1 MMTIPPVQRIAPV
14 FIVMAGLAATVV
26 FSLWQALLPEIDNT
40 NSPLNFAV
48 LPPAELVTPSVPEL
62 AENQANRTGDQPSG
76 LSIPQLQSLTST
88 PWQIRTTGLSPAP
101 PLSLRG
107 LLVATGYDSSRQR
120 LEVRAFDQASG
131 EPRWVLPITSDK
143 YTVGTFNANPLV
155 TDGQWIFVPTVSD
168 GYCWLQALDLQGQLV
183 WKCRIA
189 PASDRLLTL
198 GKPLVLGSLVVVTC
212 EPPHPGRWLWS
223 SSGFAVAVHRRS
235 GELIWRIRKPTG
247 PATACEMGHSPG
259 QFPLL
264 YWAAAGKLAAIDA
277 RTGRRLSSV
286 PIPGLGTP
294 QYVVASNRA
303 VVVQQQLID
312 TISRKSTSELAT
324 FSLSVVSTNAA
335 SAAINLAPDWQAVLP
350 EQVPYPAMIRNN
362 ELFLFTP
369 GGVLYSYRFETG
381 DALWTRRLA
390 GTFNLPPC
398 LQADHLLAVNNEGTL
413 LLVPLADTTAV
424 VRSASLTSTM
434 LAGVDG
440 LACPPL
446 AIGAEYI
453 MVGHGGLMSFRSPF
467 GSVSASQTLK
477 PVANA
482 PTPNRARN

>member
-1 MMTIPPVQRIAPV
+1 MTIPPVQRIAPV

-40 NSPLNFAV
+40 TSPLNFAV
-48 LPPAELVTPSVPEL
+48 LPASDLITPSVPEL
-62 AENQANRTGDQPSG
+62 AGNQVTQPGDQPPV
-76 LSIPQLQSLTST
+76 LNIPQLQSLTST
-88 PWQIRTTGLSPAP
+88 PWQIRTTGLSPVP
-101 PLSLRG
+101 PLSVKG
-107 LLVATGYDSSRQR
+107 LLLATGYDSTRQR
-120 LEVRAFDQASG
+120 LEVRAFDQATG
-131 EPRWVLPITSDK
+131 EPRWILPITSDK
-143 YTVGTFNANPLV
+143 YAVGTFNANPLA
-155 TDGQWIFVPTVSD
+155 TDGQWVFVPTVSD

-189 PASDRLLTL
+189 PATDRLLTL
-198 GKPLVLGSLVVVTC
+198 GKPLVLGSLVIVTC
-212 EPPHPGRWLWS
+212 EPPRSRRWLWS

-235 GELIWRIRKPTG
+235 GELIWRTRKPAG
-247 PATACEMGHSPG
+247 PIAACEMGNSPG

-264 YWAAAGKLAAIDA
+264 YWASAGKLSAIDA
-277 RTGRRLSSV
+277 RTGRRLASV
-286 PIPGLGTP
+286 PVSGLGMP
-294 QYVVASNRA
+294 QHVVASNRG

-362 ELFLFTP
+362 ELFLFSQ
-369 GGVLYSYRFETG
+369 GGVLCSYRFETG
-381 DALWTRRLA
+381 EALWTRRLT
-390 GTFNLPPC
+390 GTFNLPPS

-446 AIGAEYI
+446 AIGEEYI
-453 MVGHGGLMSFRSPF
+453 MVGYGGLMSFRSPF
-467 GSVSASQTLK
+467 RSVTTNQTLK
-477 PVANA
+477 PVATA
-482 PTPNRARN
+482 PTPDRARN